1 MPREADAWET
11 VIWPNIPMRLPERS
25 VGLPLVA
32 SPLPCPSGRWHPLP
46 LQGFL
51 QGTQQSKEIL
61 FRQPLAL
68 KKKIPIAGSKSIS
81 QNRTTISDRFPAAQN
96 VLPLLSTPPRPHRMG
111 DQGLLRV
118 LIFSFDLQI
127 TSYFIA

>member
-1 MPREADAWET
+1 MPGEADAWET
-11 VIWPNIPMRLPERS
+11 VIWPNVPMSLPERS
-25 VGLPLVA
+25 VGLPPVA
-32 SPLPCPSGRWHPLP
+32 SPPPCPSGRSHPAP

-51 QGTQQSKEIL
+51 QGTQQSNEIL
-61 FRQPLAL
+61 LRQPLAL

-96 VLPLLSTPPRPHRMG
+96 VLPLLPPPRPHRMG